1 MSATLEHFI
10 PAVRW
15 LRAYRR
21 ADLTGDITAGIITA
35 ILLIPQAMAYSVLA
49 GLPPEIGLY
58 ASIAPPMLYALFGS
72 SRALAVGPVAVAS
85 LMVAAA
91 VGAVAVPGT
100 AEYYAAALILALMIG
115 LFLLVLGIARLG
127 FVANFLSH
135 PVMAGFTSAAAI
147 VIAISQLKHL
157 LGLSP
162 PRTESVDGILLYIAS
177 HLGDANVAAIAI
189 GAGSIFLLL
198 MSRRYLEAGLAW
210 LPLPKAMLKAGAKA
224 GPLFVVAAMTGL
236 AATLNLEQA
245 VGLNVVGAI
254 PAGLPPLTV
263 PDFALE
269 RWLELAPS
277 AALIALVSFVESVAI
292 AQFLASK
299 RRQKID
305 VNRELT
311 GLGIANIG
319 AAFTGGSP
327 VCGGFSRSAVNFS
340 AGANTQLAAIVT
352 ASLIALSVM
361 FFTPLFYH
369 LPLAVLAAIV
379 IVAVLGLVDVKSLR
393 RSWAYSKSDA
403 AAWVA
408 TFAVVIAQGIEAGI
422 AVGVVVS
429 IALFLW
435 RSSRPHIAIVGRLGE
450 SEHFRNV
457 ERHRVRT
464 CSHVLAIRVDES
476 LFFANARYIETYLLT
491 AVADQPKVTDVV
503 LICSAVN
510 AIDSSALESLE
521 NIITELHNAA
531 VTFHLAEV
539 KGPVMDRLE
548 KVGFLKHLGNG
559 KVFLS
564 THDAFID
571 LNCA

>member
-115 LFLLVLGIARLG
+115 LILLVLGIARLG

-162 PRTESVDGILLYIAS
+162 PRTESVDGILLYLAR

-210 LPLPKAMLKAGAKA
+210 LPLPKAILKAGAKA

-327 VCGGFSRSAVNFS
+327 VCGGFR
-340 AGANTQLAAIVT
+340 
-352 ASLIALSVM
+352 
-361 FFTPLFYH
+361 
-369 LPLAVLAAIV
+369 
-379 IVAVLGLVDVKSLR
+379 
-393 RSWAYSKSDA
+393 
-403 AAWVA
+403 
-408 TFAVVIAQGIEAGI
+408 
-422 AVGVVVS
+422 
-429 IALFLW
+429 
-435 RSSRPHIAIVGRLGE
+435 
-450 SEHFRNV
+450 
-457 ERHRVRT
+457 
-464 CSHVLAIRVDES
+464 
-476 LFFANARYIETYLLT
+476 AR
-491 AVADQPKVTDVV
+491 
-503 LICSAVN
+503 
-510 AIDSSALESLE
+510 
-521 NIITELHNAA
+521 
-531 VTFHLAEV
+531 
-539 KGPVMDRLE
+539 
-548 KVGFLKHLGNG
+548 
-559 KVFLS
+559 
-564 THDAFID
+564 
-571 LNCA
+571 